1 MLILKLPMKIL
12 SLFKKHTWQSLSLK
26 LIISRKSVSVKIFT
40 ALLFQTLANLV
51 LELLAPS
58 PARSVKHAHKSASH
72 WFFFLFFFF
81 VFWRKKRCLLWFYLL
96 ERFLLIDATETIQL
110 GKTSRPAKSLAWSLQ
125 TGAGAWGF
133 RISFRG
139 FENVQF
145 LWFCFYFTAWWLL
158 IIACW
163 LLTIIVR
170 ALM

>member
-1 MLILKLPMKIL
+1 MKIL

-72 WFFFLFFFF
+72 WFFSFSFFSFFEEKSVVFYDSICWRDFCWLMPPRLYNWEKLAVPQKVFLDLCKQEPEPE
-81 VFWRKKRCLLWFYLL
+81 VL
-96 ERFLLIDATETIQL
+96 ESVLE
-110 GKTSRPAKSLAWSLQ
+110 
-125 TGAGAWGF
+125 
-133 RISFRG
+133 G

-158 IIACW
+158 IIAFW